1 MDALPRYGCYFLV
14 VISGIFPNLADVMSS
29 RLRRMSDCDLTRESY
44 EAIFKFINLVA
55 RLVLIDVVK
64 HPSRIGAK

>member
-1 MDALPRYGCYFLV
+1 
-14 VISGIFPNLADVMSS
+14 
-29 RLRRMSDCDLTRESY
+29 MSDCDLTRESY